1 MEIGDIKESRDS
13 DRRQGRYRIGLKY
26 TW

>member
-1 MEIGDIKESRDS
+1 MGDIKESRDS

>member
-1 MEIGDIKESRDS
+1 MKESRDS